1 MKLLIAVAATLALAG
16 CASKP
21 PQVLT
26 KTEIQVYVP
35 DRSLF
40 YCQNVRRFPNP
51 ETLTD
56 TQVAK
61 LLVELHSKNTECQKN
76 MNAVYKTLDEAQKK
90 AAEGKEPEKK

>member
-1 MKLLIAVAATLALAG
+1 MKLLLASFAVLTLTG

-26 KTEIQVYVP
+26 KTEMQVVMP
-35 DRSLF
+35 ERTMF

-56 TQVAK
+56 AQVAK

-76 MNAVYKTLDEAQKK
+76 MNAVYNFLAAAKK
-90 AAEGKEPEKK
+90 ETEKK

>member
-1 MKLLIAVAATLALAG
+1 MKILVAVAATLALAG

-21 PQVLT
+21 PQLLT
-26 KTEIQVYVP
+26 KTELQVYVP
-35 DRSLF
+35 DRSMF

-56 TQVAK
+56 AQVAK

-76 MNAVYKTLDEAQKK
+76 MSALYKTLDEAKKK
-90 AAEGKEPEKK
+90 AQEKEVEKK

>member
-1 MKLLIAVAATLALAG
+1 MKLLLACLAALTLVG

-26 KTEIQVYVP
+26 KTEMKVVMP
-35 DRSLF
+35 ERTMF

-56 TQVAK
+56 AQVAK
-61 LLVELHSKNTECQKN
+61 LLVELHSKNTE
-76 MNAVYKTLDEAQKK
+76 LSLIHI
-90 AAEGKEPEKK
+90 